1 MAKHISD
8 FTKLPLEIVFDL
20 LNEQNGTAL
29 TSADVELGTPTVA
42 TGSRNS
48 QVKITARAASE
59 YSGEVVLNYNRLD
72 IQGFTFGT
80 QLTVE
85 AKNAELHSEV
95 IDLINA
101 KLGINLTED
110 DYIEAEIPKGFV
122 GASWTKNIR
131 LKMNPESYVFIGT
144 LSVNII
150 YLEIDLIE
158 AIPDNYMAGH
168 LDYLPPTH
176 DTQ

>member
-29 TSADVELGTPTVA
+29 TNADVELGTPTA
-42 TGSRNS
+42 STGIRNS
-48 QVKITARAASE
+48 QIQITSRPMSE
-59 YSGEVVLNYNRLD
+59 YSGSVTLNYDRLN

-80 QLTVE
+80 QLTIE
-85 AKNAELHSEV
+85 TKQAELFSEV
-95 IDLINA
+95 IDAVNE
-101 KLGINLTED
+101 KLGINLTAD

-122 GASWTKNIR
+122 GASWTKNIKI
-131 LKMNPESYVFIGT
+131 KMKPESYVFIGE
-144 LSVNII
+144 LSVNVV
-150 YLEIDLIE
+150 YLEIDLGE
-158 AIPDNYMAGH
+158 AIPDNYMVGH